1 MNIRIH
7 PFFWLIAVLSIVVGQ
22 FWELL
27 TLFTIVLI
35 HELGHA
41 LTAVFFKWKVR
52 QVMILPFG
60 GFCEVDEHGNRPLSE
75 ELFVILAGP
84 IQHVLIAIIVLV
96 LQVSLFIQQE
106 YALFIQQM
114 NLAIFL
120 FNLLPIWP
128 LDGGRLLQLIISQ
141 RKSYIYAQNF
151 TLCFSFIVLIVLS
164 LSLLIISPL
173 LIQLWIVLFYL
184 LFSIYTSWKKR
195 NYQFMRFLLERHYGK
210 NEEVTTIKRMD
221 ASTNEYLID
230 VMSKFQRGCKHVI
243 YVKDQGQRERAYDE
257 NEVLYAYFSN
267 KQIHA
272 KMKDFIYME

>member
-7 PFFWLIAVLSIVVGQ
+7 PIFWLIAVLSIVVGQ

-27 TLFTIVLI
+27 TLFMIVFI

-41 LTAVFFKWKVR
+41 LVAILFKWKVR

-60 GFCEVDEHGNRPLSE
+60 GYCEVDEHGNRPLME
-75 ELFVILAGP
+75 ELLVILAGP
-84 IQHVLIAIIVLV
+84 IQHVFIACIVFV
-96 LQVSLFIQQE
+96 LQLSLVMNDE

-114 NLAIFL
+114 NLAILL

-128 LDGGRLLQLIISQ
+128 LDGGRLLQVILSQ
-141 RKSYIYAQNF
+141 RKSYLDAQNY
-151 TLCFSFIVLIVLS
+151 TLVFSFILLTLLS
-164 LSLLIISPL
+164 FSLFVFSPL
-173 LIQLWIVLFYL
+173 LIQLWIVLLYL
-184 LFSIYTSWKKR
+184 FLSLYSSWKKR

-210 NEEVTTIKRMD
+210 NEIVTKIKRMD
-221 ASTNEYLID
+221 ASKNEYVID

-243 YVKDQGQRERAYDE
+243 YVKDQEQRERAYDE
-257 NEVLYAYFSN
+257 NEVLHAYFSN

-272 KMKDFIYME
+272 KMKDFIYVD